1 MASAGISYKAVIMGS
16 EKIPVGV
23 IGVGMVGGALAR
35 WFEKQ
40 GHRVFLFDLHKGL
53 GAKSAVNNGEVVFV
67 AVPTPF
73 DESNRQFDGSAVE
86 DAVSRLSGSKTVVI
100 KSTVLPGTT
109 ESLQQRYPSHRF
121 LFSPEFL
128 TETTA
133 DEDMAKPRM
142 NIVGWTEQSREVAA
156 GVMGLL
162 ARAAFERI
170 IPSRE
175 AEIFKY
181 LRNVFFSTKVVFFN
195 QMYDLAEKLGVDYE
209 IIRECAANDPWI
221 GGQHTVV
228 WHQGYRGYGGKCLPK
243 DTRALISFSEGLGV
257 GQELLKT
264 IESINKKLNGIAPPS
279 ASKLPAADAA

>member
-1 MASAGISYKAVIMGS
+1 MDG
-16 EKIPVGV
+16 EKIPVGIV
-23 IGVGMVGGALAR
+23 GVGMVGGALAR

-40 GHRVFLFDLHKGL
+40 GHRVFLFDLYKGL
-53 GAKSAVNNGEVVFV
+53 GSKSEVNNGEVVFI

-86 DAVSRLSGSKTVVI
+86 DAVSGLSGSKTVVI

-109 ESLQQRYPSHRF
+109 ESLQRHYPSHRF

-142 NIVGWTEQSREVAA
+142 NIVGWTEKSREAA
-156 GVMGLL
+156 PGVMSLL

-170 IPSRE
+170 IPSCE
-175 AEIFKY
+175 AELFKY

-209 IIRECAANDPWI
+209 AIRECAASDPWI

-228 WHQGYRGYGGKCLPK
+228 WHKGYRGYGGKCLPK
-243 DTRALISFSEGLGV
+243 DTKALISFSEGLGV
-257 GQELLKT
+257 EQELLKT
-264 IESINKKLNGIAPPS
+264 VGSVNKKLNDIAPQS